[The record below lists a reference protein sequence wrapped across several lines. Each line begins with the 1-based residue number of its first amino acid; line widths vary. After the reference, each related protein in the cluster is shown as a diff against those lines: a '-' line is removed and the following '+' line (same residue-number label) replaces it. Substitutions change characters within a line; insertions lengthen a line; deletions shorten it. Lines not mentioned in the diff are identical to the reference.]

1 MNSTLN
7 IHRIQKLPAPF
18 TAGSSLDLSSG
29 DVCKLLSW
37 PALSLTGAGL
47 VNWGEVALEFSVV
60 TGPETVGVRVVLTS
74 SVLGVSESV
83 GTGELIAAAAAELV
97 VEVVSAQFRLV
108 VVVVVVSVGFVSL
121 DEVEGAQISAEL
133 EVAG

>member
-1 MNSTLN
+1 M
-7 IHRIQKLPAPF
+7 
-18 TAGSSLDLSSG
+18 
-29 DVCKLLSW
+29 
-37 PALSLTGAGL
+37 

-83 GTGELIAAAAAELV
+83 GTGELIAAALAELV
-97 VEVVSAQFRLV
+97 VEVVPAQFRLV

-121 DEVEGAQISAEL
+121 DEVEGAEISAEL

>member
-1 MNSTLN
+1 M
-7 IHRIQKLPAPF
+7 
-18 TAGSSLDLSSG
+18 
-29 DVCKLLSW
+29 
-37 PALSLTGAGL
+37 

-83 GTGELIAAAAAELV
+83 GTGELIAAALAELV
-97 VEVVSAQFRLV
+97 VEVVPTQFRLV

-121 DEVEGAQISAEL
+121 DEVEGAEISAEL

>member
-1 MNSTLN
+1 M
-7 IHRIQKLPAPF
+7 
-18 TAGSSLDLSSG
+18 
-29 DVCKLLSW
+29 
-37 PALSLTGAGL
+37 
-47 VNWGEVALEFSVV
+47 

-83 GTGELIAAAAAELV
+83 GTGELIAAAVAELV

-121 DEVEGAQISAEL
+121 DEVEGAVISAEL

>member
-1 MNSTLN
+1 M
-7 IHRIQKLPAPF
+7 
-18 TAGSSLDLSSG
+18 
-29 DVCKLLSW
+29 
-37 PALSLTGAGL
+37 

-83 GTGELIAAAAAELV
+83 GTGELIAAAVAELV

-121 DEVEGAQISAEL
+121 DEVEGAVISAEL